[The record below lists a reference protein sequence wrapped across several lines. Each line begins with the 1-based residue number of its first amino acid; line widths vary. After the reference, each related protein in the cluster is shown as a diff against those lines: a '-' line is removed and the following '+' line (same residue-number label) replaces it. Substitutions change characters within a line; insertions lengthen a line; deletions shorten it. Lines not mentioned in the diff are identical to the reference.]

1 MSSDRGSAGEGPQD
15 VFPKG
20 SGKSY
25 GLVELVKGTSPMV
38 DKGPEDTVMAWPH
51 LLILEVLAG
60 LGTSVFLLLWSLA
73 ATAPLREIA
82 NPNVTENPAKAA
94 WYFLSLQELLLHM
107 HPMLAGI
114 IIPGLVILVLMAVP
128 YIDRS
133 KKDVG
138 IWFGTKKGRQIALFT
153 TIYTSVWLVGLI
165 LFDEYVR
172 VRALIK
178 EPEIF
183 PEWIIPVVVIGGLM
197 LGLYVMIRRWRP
209 NTREVAIGMFTG
221 FVVTYIILT
230 VSSTF
235 FRGLG
240 MHLVWPLD
248 LPPGA
253 LPF

>member
-1 MSSDRGSAGEGPQD
+1 MSKDRGNTGEGPQD

-25 GLVELVKGTSPMV
+25 GLVELVKGSSPMV
-38 DKGPEDTVMAWPH
+38 DKGPEDTVMAWPN
-51 LLILEVLAG
+51 LLVLEVLAG
-60 LGTSVFLLLWSLA
+60 LGTSVLLLFWSLA

-114 IIPGLVILVLMAVP
+114 IIPTLVLLALMALP

-138 IWFGTKKGRQIALFT
+138 IWFASKNGRKIALFT
-153 TIYTSVWLVGLI
+153 TVYTSIWLVGLI

-197 LGLYVMIRRWRP
+197 ALLYLIIRRWRP
-209 NTREVAIGMFTG
+209 TTREVAVGMFTG
-221 FVVTYIILT
+221 FAVTYIILT

-235 FRGLG
+235 FRGFG
-240 MHLVWPLD
+240 MHLTPPWN